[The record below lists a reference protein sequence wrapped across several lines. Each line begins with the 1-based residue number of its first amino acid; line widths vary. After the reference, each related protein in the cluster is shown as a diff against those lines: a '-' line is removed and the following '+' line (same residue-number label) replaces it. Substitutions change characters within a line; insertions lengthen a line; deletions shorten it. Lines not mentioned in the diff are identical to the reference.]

1 MSAPGFWDSRP
12 KAEGVLR
19 ELKRLKGVVAPWEKV
34 SQEYEDLNELSQ
46 LIQESDKKDVKEI
59 ATNLEKLKDDLEQ
72 LEFRLI
78 LAKDED
84 KNDAILNIHPGA
96 GGTEACDWAEMLLR
110 MYLRWA
116 EKRKFKT
123 KVIDLLPGGEA
134 GIKDVTVEIE
144 GSYAYGYLKAERGV
158 HRLVRISPF
167 DANKRR
173 HTSFASVDVM
183 PEVGEEKDSELKP
196 EDLKIDVFR
205 SSGPGGQSVNTTDS
219 AVRVTHLPTGIVV
232 SCQNERS
239 QYKNKVWA
247 LKVLKARLYQ
257 RQLEE
262 ERKKLR
268 EKYGEKLD
276 IAWGSQIRSYVFHPY
291 SMVKDHRTNIEEH
304 NVSAVMD
311 GEIDRFIEGFLKKFP
326 DYA

>member
-1 MSAPGFWDSRP
+1 M
-12 KAEGVLR
+12 
-19 ELKRLKGVVAPWEKV
+19 
-34 SQEYEDLNELSQ
+34 
-46 LIQESDKKDVKEI
+46 
-59 ATNLEKLKDDLEQ
+59 
-72 LEFRLI
+72 
-78 LAKDED
+78 
-84 KNDAILNIHPGA
+84 
-96 GGTEACDWAEMLLR
+96 
-110 MYLRWA
+110 
-116 EKRKFKT
+116 
-123 KVIDLLPGGEA
+123 
-134 GIKDVTVEIE
+134 
-144 GSYAYGYLKAERGV
+144 
-158 HRLVRISPF
+158 RISPF

-183 PEVGEEKDSELKP
+183 PEVEGEKDIEIKQ

-219 AVRVTHLPTGIVV
+219 AVRMTHLPTGIVV

-262 ERKKLR
+262 ERKKLK
-268 EKYGEKLD
+268 EKYGQKLE

-311 GEIDRFIEGFLKKFP
+311 GEIDSFIEGFLKKFP
-326 DYA
+326 NYA